1 MNNRRAFL
9 ATTVCGIA
17 GISVVTVG
25 HVNAQTMVAETDPQA
40 AALGYKANTAQVDQK
55 KFPKHTAEQKCS
67 NCQLY
72 QSKAADNGACT
83 IFPGKMVAA
92 AGWCSAYQKKA

>member
-1 MNNRRAFL
+1 MNKRRAFL
-9 ATTVCGIA
+9 ATTVGGLA

-25 HVNAQTMVAETDPQA
+25 PVSAQTMVAETDPQA

-55 KFPKHTAEQKCS
+55 KFPKHNADQKCM

-72 QSKAADNGACT
+72 QTKAADNGACT
-83 IFPGKMVAA
+83 IFPGKLVAA

>member
-1 MNNRRAFL
+1 MNKRRAFL
-9 ATTVCGIA
+9 ATTVCGFA

-25 HVNAQTMVAETDPQA
+25 PVSAQTMVAETDPQA

-55 KFPKHTAEQKCS
+55 KFAKHNAEQKCV

-83 IFPGKMVAA
+83 IFPGKLVAEE
-92 AGWCSAYQKKA
+92 GWCCAYHKKA

>member
-1 MNNRRAFL
+1 MNKRRAFL
-9 ATTVCGIA
+9 ATTVGGLA

-25 HVNAQTMVAETDPQA
+25 PVSAQTMVAETDPQA

-55 KFPKHTAEQKCS
+55 KFPKHNAEQKCV

-72 QSKAADNGACT
+72 QSKSADSGACAV
-83 IFPGKMVAA
+83 FPGKLVAA
-92 AGWCSAYQKKA
+92 AAWCNAYQKKA